1 MKNLIK
7 SLAIFAVG
15 YCIWLSTGAQAIT
28 LSIGSTADNTAVI
41 LTGGY
46 SGDKG
51 EAHALS
57 VVNSG
62 QTTPDV
68 IGVTVNASAR
78 FIATVGAN
86 RGIAAQSGTATA
98 EDAVNYSIS
107 FSVVPDCGGSTYNL
121 SINTSRMQ
129 KCGPV

>member
-1 MKNLIK
+1 MKNLIR
-7 SLAIFAVG
+7 SLALFAVG
-15 YCIWLSTGAQAIT
+15 YCVWLSTDAQAIT
-28 LSIGSTADNTAVI
+28 LNIGSTADNTAVT

-57 VVNSG
+57 VINSG
-62 QTTPDV
+62 QTTPDGIDV
-68 IGVTVNASAR
+68 VVNASTR

-86 RGIAAQSGTATA
+86 RGIATQSGTATA
-98 EDAVNYSIS
+98 EDAVDYGIS
-107 FSVVPDCGGSTYNL
+107 FSVVPDCGGSMYNL